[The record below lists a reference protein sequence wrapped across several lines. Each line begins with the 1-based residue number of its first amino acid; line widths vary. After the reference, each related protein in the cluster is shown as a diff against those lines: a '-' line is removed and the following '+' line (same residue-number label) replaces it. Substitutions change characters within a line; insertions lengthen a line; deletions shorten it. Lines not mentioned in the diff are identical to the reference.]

1 MSMTEITRRLASLV
15 VKSSFPDLPGS
26 VRHEAKR
33 SLFNWLGCALG
44 GCNNEAV
51 DVALRVAREFTGP
64 PQATILGRGARL
76 DVMHA
81 ALINGISCNV
91 LDFNE
96 THADMVIHPVE
107 PVAGAILALAEYR
120 RTSGAELLHALV
132 LGVELECRLFPLIV
146 TDERFWAPSV
156 VSSIGAAAG
165 AGRLLGLNEQQ
176 MVWALGI
183 AGSQA
188 SGLGN
193 QGGTMSKTFN
203 PAHAA
208 RCGLFA
214 ALLAAN
220 GFTSSD
226 VAMEGNRG
234 FLQLYG
240 SSLDPEQLIDE
251 WGKAFHIEKNTY
263 KAFPCGAVASAA
275 IDACLQ
281 LRRRCKLTP
290 DQIAA
295 VSIKVHP
302 SVLKLMDRRSP
313 ESGLHAKLSI
323 HHVVACAL
331 VFGAVKVKHFETEIL
346 QDSRIVALRRDMQ
359 IVQDESFTRDQ
370 AYVSVTLKEGRT
382 LAQEVRDAIGSL
394 QRPLSDH
401 DLETKFRD
409 LAEDVLST
417 ENIDRIVAC
426 LWGMESLEDAGS
438 IAGFAQ
444 GRAR

>member
-1 MSMTEITRRLASLV
+1 
-15 VKSSFPDLPGS
+15 
-26 VRHEAKR
+26 
-33 SLFNWLGCALG
+33 
-44 GCNNEAV
+44 
-51 DVALRVAREFTGP
+51 
-64 PQATILGRGARL
+64 
-76 DVMHA
+76 
-81 ALINGISCNV
+81 
-91 LDFNE
+91 
-96 THADMVIHPVE
+96 
-107 PVAGAILALAEYR
+107 
-120 RTSGAELLHALV
+120 
-132 LGVELECRLFPLIV
+132 
-146 TDERFWAPSV
+146 
-156 VSSIGAAAG
+156 
-165 AGRLLGLNEQQ
+165 
-176 MVWALGI
+176 
-183 AGSQA
+183 
-188 SGLGN
+188 
-193 QGGTMSKTFN
+193 MSKTFN